1 MKVRAAY
8 HIDSSGPS
16 RKLCGEETAE
26 PGRIV
31 GLAGLEL
38 HTRDVNHAIPLP

>member
-16 RKLCGEETAE
+16 RKLCGEESAE
-26 PGRIV
+26 PGRIA
-31 GLAGLEL
+31 GLADIVP
-38 HTRDVNHAIPLP
+38 HKRDEDHGFLNA